1 VKREAYLVIHAS
13 RFTNAL
19 LATAAQFNGSLNLG
33 GCREAIP
40 LRMNKER
47 WEKDTDARRG
57 RRCPD
62 DRRRWIINSFTMA
75 IVAIRSIHRPAV
87 VITTASVLLV
97 TAVVLFV
104 IFAVG
109 RHHVYN
115 ADH

>member
-1 VKREAYLVIHAS
+1 M
-13 RFTNAL
+13 
-19 LATAAQFNGSLNLG
+19 G

-40 LRMNKER
+40 LGMNNDW

-62 DRRRWIINSFTMA
+62 NRRRWIVNSFPVP
-75 IVAIRSIHRPAV
+75 IIAIRPIHTAV
-87 VITTASVLLV
+87 VIITASVLLV